1 MGVPWITEYYIIS
14 FESHLNSSLRE
25 NIKKLY
31 FKISLLW
38 ASYQPPG
45 MDKLVRVFVAD
56 FLPHLL
62 PSDFLSH
69 TSDGPSLCHSNDKE
83 KRFAQQLSL
92 EVHLKSQGLRGMSFG
107 P

>member
-45 MDKLVRVFVAD
+45 MDKLVRVLVYWFVSVPD
-56 FLPHLL
+56 I
-62 PSDFLSH
+62 
-69 TSDGPSLCHSNDKE
+69 
-83 KRFAQQLSL
+83 
-92 EVHLKSQGLRGMSFG
+92 FG
-107 P
+107 VASSPICAPASWAA